1 MAQNILTGVEAEMH
15 QLQSAE
21 CHRASRAGSPSC
33 WRRYRLVLKM
43 RATPA
48 SVSTHVSA
56 HCFSAVS
63 REWWI
68 RMFPPPD
75 SIFSLSAVVED
86 VLTQSSSWNRTWR
99 RRVTKQSRTVKF
111 YIFSCFSFSILYGD
125 VSGIVPSTPQC
136 ATLAAGAGFRGQQ

>member
-1 MAQNILTGVEAEMH
+1 MCGNIAVTAGPFLDLCYTWHRFRNTFQYEIHIVYNSVAAVVNCTGLYTSVTYSGSVQEHSMH
-15 QLQSAE
+15 
-21 CHRASRAGSPSC
+21 GSPNC

-86 VLTQSSSWNRTWR
+86 FLTQSSRWNRT
-99 RRVTKQSRTVKF
+99 
-111 YIFSCFSFSILYGD
+111 
-125 VSGIVPSTPQC
+125 
-136 ATLAAGAGFRGQQ
+136 